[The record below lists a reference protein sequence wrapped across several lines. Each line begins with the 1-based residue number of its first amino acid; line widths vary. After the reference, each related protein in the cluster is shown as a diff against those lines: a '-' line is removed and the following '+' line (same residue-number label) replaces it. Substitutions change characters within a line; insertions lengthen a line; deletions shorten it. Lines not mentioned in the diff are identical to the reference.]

1 MEAPASST
9 LLLRT
14 HIRAERDRPPKELN
28 MSKYL
33 LREYYELCEGGVC
46 QDFLPEG
53 EKRMVN
59 EQGAVFLT
67 GVIQAAD
74 QKNGNGRIYPKMI
87 LEREVENYRKII
99 DENRALGELDHPD
112 DSVVNLRNVSHIVT
126 DCWWEGNQVM
136 GKLKALD
143 TPSGNI
149 LKSLAQSGISLGIS
163 SRGMGAVHE
172 ANGNTIVEDD
182 FQLICFDIVSEPS
195 TTNAYLN
202 LSENRQ
208 REIQDEI
215 WTKADRINRA
225 LNNILL

>member
-1 MEAPASST
+1 
-9 LLLRT
+9 
-14 HIRAERDRPPKELN
+14 

-46 QDFLPEG
+46 QDFLTEG

-99 DENRALGELDHPD
+99 DENHALGELDHPD

-163 SRGMGAVHE
+163 SRGMGSVHE

>member
-1 MEAPASST
+1 
-9 LLLRT
+9 
-14 HIRAERDRPPKELN
+14 

-33 LREYYELCEGGVC
+33 LREYYELCEGGIC
-46 QDFLPEG
+46 QDLLTEA

-67 GVIQAAD
+67 GIIQCAD
-74 QKNGNGRIYPKMI
+74 QKNGNGRVYPESV
-87 LEREVENYRKII
+87 LRREVENYKKII
-99 DENRALGELDHPD
+99 NENRALGELDHPD
-112 DSVVNLRNVSHIVT
+112 DSVVNLRNVSHMFT
-126 DCWWEGNQVM
+126 DCWWDGNRVM

-149 LKSLAQSGISLGIS
+149 LKSLAQSGVSLGIS
-163 SRGMGAVHE
+163 SRGMGSVHE
-172 ANGNTIVEDD
+172 SNGNTIVEDD

-195 TTNAYLN
+195 TTNAYLS

-208 REIQDEI
+208 RKLQNEA

-225 LNNILL
+225 LNNILM

>member
-1 MEAPASST
+1 
-9 LLLRT
+9 
-14 HIRAERDRPPKELN
+14 

-33 LREYYELCEGGVC
+33 LREYYELCEGGIC
-46 QDFLPEG
+46 QDFLTEG

-67 GVIQAAD
+67 GIIQAAD

-149 LKSLAQSGISLGIS
+149 LKSLAQSGVSLGIS
-163 SRGMGAVHE
+163 SRGMGSVHE